1 MLKCEN
7 KQEKDGSDEKRN
19 EEKGDEEERDGKKG
33 WKGGKRMR
41 TVIIYTWHWPLTWLF
56 DPFLLSAFCAD
67 SPVAVSFSPQPLPD
81 PGSCQVYTEQTSV
94 KILPGKHKN
103 WNNGTRYKVQICL
116 PLLFTNKEVQCP
128 VYLKHLWFLFLISD
142 NTSNYQN
149 RLYHN
154 CLPKIIHKRSHLSE
168 LLRVCQHIPQVQ
180 CWLSVFLWP
189 LTKPSS
195 LPNVQCQLTIFL
207 WPLQSLQV
215 SQLSAWQQWLSPCAR
230 SMSHPLTQLKSAI

>member
-154 CLPKIIHKRSHLSE
+154 CLPKIIHKRSHAIWTSPSVSTHPTSSVLA
-168 LLRVCQHIPQVQ
+168 Q
-180 CWLSVFLWP
+180 CFLVALNKAFKSPKCSVSAHYFLVTA
-189 LTKPSS
+189 TKSSS
-195 LPNVQCQLTIFL
+195 LTTLCLTT
-207 WPLQSLQV
+207 
-215 SQLSAWQQWLSPCAR
+215 
-230 SMSHPLTQLKSAI
+230 MTLTLC